1 MLLVREIKENFGRY
15 VLGLSKRGVL
25 DPDEQLRHIIDL
37 DDQRKEVQGTLD
49 DVLSRSNQ
57 LSKKIG
63 TLMQSGHKVEAQKIK
78 LETAEIKERGNA
90 LFEQLQDIKKRLK
103 EKLYE

>member
-1 MLLVREIKENFGRY
+1 MLLVREIKENFGIY
-15 VLGLSKRGVL
+15 VLGLRKRGIL

-49 DVLSRSNQ
+49 DVLSLSNQ

-63 TLMQSGHKVEAQKIK
+63 A
-78 LETAEIKERGNA
+78 
-90 LFEQLQDIKKRLK
+90 
-103 EKLYE
+103 

>member
-15 VLGLSKRGVL
+15 VLGLRKRGVL

-63 TLMQSGHKVEAQKIK
+63 ALMQSGHKVEAQKIK
-78 LETAEIKERGNA
+78 LETAEIKERGKA
-90 LFEQLQDIKKRLK
+90 LSEQLQDI
-103 EKLYE
+103 EKSVEGEII